1 MLLMFQPSEW
11 SVTMAFRRSTTPSPT
26 AVPPRFVLYRGAFAP
41 SRGKGRMP
49 QSGIRGQ
56 PALAKQVGSR
66 RSFADSSG
74 LAIGRRHYGEVSPS
88 HPAPVFAAGGE
99 GCHKP
104 ASAASLSPAM
114 RPRHYGEVSHAASTG
129 HVTKPAYSCV
139 RGMYVR
145 CVTKVVRVPR
155 KLRTSENSYSEA
167 V

>member
-74 LAIGRRHYGEVSPS
+74 LAIGRRHYGEVSTALYLARD
-88 HPAPVFAAGGE
+88 APR
-99 GCHKP
+99 
-104 ASAASLSPAM
+104 SL
-114 RPRHYGEVSHAASTG
+114 YGRLWPDG
-129 HVTKPAYSCV
+129 
-139 RGMYVR
+139 
-145 CVTKVVRVPR
+145 
-155 KLRTSENSYSEA
+155 N
-167 V
+167 